1 MEVGMDVGMEL
12 GVDDCASAT
21 AGNDRLATSRRAA
34 AGDRNAVRTRDGTIE
49 WDMSAVG
56 MAARWVALGQRPM
69 AYGRNLRGAGELR
82 TNRRATAGRGEFRT
96 GIPATTFEPE
106 PL

>member
-1 MEVGMDVGMEL
+1 
-12 GVDDCASAT
+12 
-21 AGNDRLATSRRAA
+21 
-34 AGDRNAVRTRDGTIE
+34 
-49 WDMSAVG
+49 
-56 MAARWVALGQRPM
+56 M